1 MADFDISQ
9 LQGLLSQFGP
19 SEEEKRQAKM
29 AAIAQFGLG
38 LLGAPKGGEFQRV
51 GLSGINAMN
60 TQQEQ
65 LANLRNQKMQ
75 GMAAAQQAMGLQEM
89 MRRQQQDAEARQ
101 TAADYYKGAQQP
113 GAGLPMMGG
122 QPPMGGQPAPM
133 GGPIGPANDKRAK
146 FEQYMGLSQALAA
159 KGLMDPAEKAAAMAE
174 KFRPKLK
181 DTKTLTQN
189 GQRVTVNFYDDGTTD
204 VVPYGPDQEKAH
216 FLDTGGQVGAVDPFT
231 GKPIA
236 GGGLYNKTVSPD
248 AALSSDTTRRGQN
261 MVDARSREAQALA
274 QQQASAGQI
283 VPTPDG
289 LFVVDKKTGS
299 GRAVMGPDG
308 KPLSQAQKPLS
319 ESQAKATVF
328 ANQMISASN
337 RLAELEK
344 KGFTG
349 TGFIQQS
356 DLAGAGAEGIPYV
369 PGSAA
374 IPRLVA
380 STTAHEYTQN
390 AKQWVEGFLRFQS
403 GATITPEELSQG
415 FKTYFPQRNDPPALV
430 QQKKQARL
438 QAEENMRAAAGQA
451 GTAQF
456 RERAQA
462 AQPSGG
468 ISRDAIEAEMKRR
481 GLN

>member
-9 LQGLLSQFGP
+9 LQGLLGQFGP
-19 SEEEKRQAKM
+19 SEDEKRQAKM

-51 GLSGINAMN
+51 GLSGMNAMN

-113 GAGLPMMGG
+113 DAGLPMMGG
-122 QPPMGGQPAPM
+122 QPPMGGQAAPM

-204 VVPYGPDQEKAH
+204 MVPYGPDQEKAH

-231 GKPIA
+231 GKPVA

-261 MVDARSREAQALA
+261 MVDARSREQHQDALA
-274 QQQASAGQI
+274 QAGKPTI
-283 VPTPDG
+283 VTNPQTG
-289 LFVVDKKTGS
+289 EIFAVDPRNATGQ
-299 GRAVMGPDG
+299 AVMGPDG
-308 KPLSQAQKPLS
+308 KPMSKGEKALTEVQGNATAFGMRMKASNDIVNKLEAAGFNTGIALRNCWPANGATNILRSPRGQQFH
-319 ESQAKATVF
+319 QAKLNFMT
-328 ANQMISASN
+328 ASL
-337 RLAELEK
+337 RKES
-344 KGFTG
+344 G
-349 TGFIQQS
+349 
-356 DLAGAGAEGIPYV
+356 
-369 PGSAA
+369 AA
-374 IPRLVA
+374 I
-380 STTAHEYTQN
+380 SKSEFETED
-390 AKQWVEGFLRFQS
+390 K
-403 GATITPEELSQG
+403 
-415 FKTYFPQRNDPPALV
+415 KYFPQPGDSA
-430 QQKKQARL
+430 K
-438 QAEENMRAAAGQA
+438 
-451 GTAQF
+451 
-456 RERAQA
+456 
-462 AQPSGG
+462 
-468 ISRDAIEAEMKRR
+468 
-481 GLN
+481 